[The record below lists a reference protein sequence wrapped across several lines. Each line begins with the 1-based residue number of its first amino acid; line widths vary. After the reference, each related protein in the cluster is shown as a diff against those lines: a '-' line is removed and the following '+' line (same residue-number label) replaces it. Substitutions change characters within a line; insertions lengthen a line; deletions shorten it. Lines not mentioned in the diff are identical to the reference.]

1 MNAKALIPLVAG
13 LGIGGLALK
22 LGINTLQNA
31 KAGQPT
37 AKVKLW
43 AAKEDIPRGAQIREE
58 MLQTLNF
65 PTELV
70 PPGAF
75 KEKEKL
81 IGRVPRMV
89 APSGLPVLETMLAPP
104 DTPAGIYVKPGFRA
118 VAVKIDASSGVDYHL
133 EPGSRVDVAGSFKV
147 RKEGRVET
155 VARTIVENA
164 EVAAVGQRLSPV
176 SGKDGEEKEKDK
188 DRAVRA
194 VTLFVQPDQVKKL
207 LLAEQQGP
215 IKLSL
220 RGNDDQ
226 QVLNDASS
234 LSDQDL
240 LGDADKADDADS
252 DGKSVAFEWLRGLF
266 DKPEPTPTPT
276 PTPALAQRTEPAI
289 QHWVMKIYRGQNAET
304 VQFKDRDSRERVE
317 SNESDE
323 PALFGS
329 PRRTK
334 APGSDPQIAK
344 PEPAGTHVNQEPATE
359 PQERTE

>member
-22 LGINTLQNA
+22 LGINTLQSA

-43 AAKEDIPRGAQIREE
+43 AAKEDIPRGTQIREE
-58 MLQTLNF
+58 MLQGLPF
-65 PTELV
+65 PADCA
-70 PPGAF
+70 PAGAF

-81 IGRVPRMV
+81 VGRVPRLV
-89 APSGLPVLETMLAPP
+89 APAGLPILESMLAPP

-147 RKEGRVET
+147 RKEGRIET
-155 VARTIVENA
+155 LARTIVENA

-176 SGKDGEEKEKDK
+176 SGKEGEEKEKDK
-188 DRAVRA
+188 ERAVRA

-226 QVLNDASS
+226 QVLNDSS
-234 LSDQDL
+234 TMSDQDYL
-240 LGDADKADDADS
+240 AKQDDGQDEDS
-252 DGKSVAFEWLRGLF
+252 GEKGAAFEWLRGLF
-266 DKPEPTPTPT
+266 NKPQ
-276 PTPALAQRTEPAI
+276 PTPAPQPVVAQLPVPAVH
-289 QHWVMKIYRGQNAET
+289 HWVLKIYRGQNAET
-304 VQFKDRDSRERVE
+304 LQFKDRDSRERVDSDE
-317 SNESDE
+317 ADE
-323 PALFGS
+323 PALFG
-329 PRRTK
+329 PRRGKT
-334 APGSDPQIAK
+334 PGSGPDVAK
-344 PEPAGTHVNQEPATE
+344 PEPASTEQKQEPGTE
-359 PQERTE
+359 PQELNE